1 MMACSF
7 RARIVRVLAKIIEC
21 EIIVTRNSLITDII
35 IYKLIIQ
42 WVYV

>member
-1 MMACSF
+1 MMAWSF
-7 RARIVRVLAKIIEC
+7 RARIVWVLAIIIEC
-21 EIIVTRNSLITDII
+21 EIIVTRNSLITNII